1 MLKLT
6 TTEES
11 RLDLVG
17 AGFACRHSSG
27 GIRRTRHGR
36 GPGHPGTARG
46 DRRRAEL
53 LRLVP
58 ETKTPRVHRP
68 IDVSTSD
75 MALLASAKGVRQRAE
90 VTVRRGEWAADGGR
104 RRRVDPSGGGRRRAG
119 FRSTSRRS
127 WPAAHSFR
135 WSTTGAS
142 RLLGIYCNTRAAVSN
157 RRCQRSSKLFGS
169 REREPMTTS
178 VPDQELLVLEN
189 RPFARLRGKPVAEIV
204 QCGEPAP

>member
-1 MLKLT
+1 MVAV
-6 TTEES
+6 
-11 RLDLVG
+11 RV
-17 AGFACRHSSG
+17 
-27 GIRRTRHGR
+27 TRAQR
-36 GPGHPGTARG
+36 AAIVAAPSFFDSYPKPK
-46 DRRRAEL
+46 RRACTDPSMYPL
-53 LRLVP
+53 PTWLCWRL
-58 ETKTPRVHRP
+58 PRGF
-68 IDVSTSD
+68 D
-75 MALLASAKGVRQRAE
+75 K
-90 VTVRRGEWAADGGR
+90 GR
-104 RRRVDPSGGGRRRAG
+104 RSLSVAVNGLLTVDDADVLIRAAVDG
-119 FRSTSRRS
+119 VGLAFRSTSRRS